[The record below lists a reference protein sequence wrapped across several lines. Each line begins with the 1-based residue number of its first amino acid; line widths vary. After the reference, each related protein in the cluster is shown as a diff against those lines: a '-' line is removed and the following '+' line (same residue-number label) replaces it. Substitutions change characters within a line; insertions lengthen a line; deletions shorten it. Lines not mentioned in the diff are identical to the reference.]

1 MRLVI
6 DREHRGQRR
15 WSGAWIRAGLVLVSV
30 VAADQLTK
38 RAIEHSIVPGQEHR
52 LLPGVQLVNTRNRGV
67 AFGFLP
73 GSHVGV
79 TILIGVALVLLAYFA
94 RHATGR

>member
-1 MRLVI
+1 
-6 DREHRGQRR
+6 
-15 WSGAWIRAGLVLVSV
+15 V

-52 LLPGVQLVNTRNRGV
+52 LFPGVQLVNTRNRGV

-79 TILIGVALVLLAYFA
+79 TEPPLTSGFTLNESIFTA
-94 RHATGR
+94 RS